1 MPDRAISRGSWG
13 RRPGHGVRE
22 HWDAG
27 PPQTGASPPCP
38 TLKTRGKRAC
48 AATCLQKS
56 ADAPAQKPGHPKS
69 LIAITLPPCALFLV
83 GRGGG
88 GVFAVLRRSS
98 SVGSSARGRAALSLT
113 CEDLCLQRGSSFCPL
128 CVSMCPAKSRDLAP
142 PEPHLHVAPHI
153 SDAGRV
159 VVKCQTRN
167 YESVKSSPP
176 TGSLARLAGGR
187 SMLHSGQPPPTSTAR
202 RPRTPPPC
210 PSRTHGPSDLRW
222 RPPPPQ
228 SRTPCSGTHAATTRL
243 GVKKKTLYTKV
254 KSVL

>member
-38 TLKTRGKRAC
+38 TLKTRGNSAP
-48 AATCLQKS
+48 APDATNQKS

-83 GRGGG
+83 GKGGG

-128 CVSMCPAKSRDLAP
+128 CVSMCEIARAIWHPL
-142 PEPHLHVAPHI
+142 
-153 SDAGRV
+153 
-159 VVKCQTRN
+159 
-167 YESVKSSPP
+167 SPI
-176 TGSLARLAGGR
+176 
-187 SMLHSGQPPPTSTAR
+187 SMLPPI
-202 RPRTPPPC
+202 
-210 PSRTHGPSDLRW
+210 SRTRAASSSD
-222 RPPPPQ
+222 
-228 SRTPCSGTHAATTRL
+228 
-243 GVKKKTLYTKV
+243 VKNEIMKA
-254 KSVL
+254 

>member
-38 TLKTRGKRAC
+38 TLETRGNRAC
-48 AATCLQKS
+48 PGATCPKS
-56 ADAPAQKPGHPKS
+56 AGSAPVQKTGPTKKVDRHK
-69 LIAITLPPCALFLV
+69 AITLPPCGLFLV

-142 PEPHLHVAPHI
+142 PEPAP
-153 SDAGRV
+153 SPCCPTYLGRG
-159 VVKCQTRN
+159 
-167 YESVKSSPP
+167 P
-176 TGSLARLAGGR
+176 
-187 SMLHSGQPPPTSTAR
+187 R
-202 RPRTPPPC
+202 RRQM
-210 PSRTHGPSDLRW
+210 SN
-222 RPPPPQ
+222 
-228 SRTPCSGTHAATTRL
+228 
-243 GVKKKTLYTKV
+243 TK
-254 KSVL
+254 L

>member
-38 TLKTRGKRAC
+38 TLKTRGN
-48 AATCLQKS
+48 S
-56 ADAPAQKPGHPKS
+56 APAQTLYRRYLSKVGPAHLLRKPGHPKS

-159 VVKCQTRN
+159 VVKCQTRS
-167 YESVKSSPP
+167 YE
-176 TGSLARLAGGR
+176 
-187 SMLHSGQPPPTSTAR
+187 
-202 RPRTPPPC
+202 
-210 PSRTHGPSDLRW
+210 
-222 RPPPPQ
+222 
-228 SRTPCSGTHAATTRL
+228 
-243 GVKKKTLYTKV
+243 KKA
-254 KSVL
+254 